1 MKKNTNKSIFRKV
14 AFALLTPLLFGACH
28 NISRQVE
35 AIDTE
40 SLLILIH
47 EHDQQLR
54 QELMVLQKAF
64 IAEQRTELV
73 DSIMMLSEAMDSV
86 DNLNRAIV
94 DSLLRKGWPE
104 GLSED
109 GSHTLWLVID
119 HADVDFQERYLPLIE
134 QQVERGTISA
144 SDYATLADRID
155 VKRQRPQRYGTQ
167 TGYTQRGDQIFCYVY
182 PIANTE
188 ILDSLR
194 LSIGLDS
201 MHTYLST
208 VSQTLGITVTLD
220 PQLTWERLS
229 EILVSMTEEQDYPF

>member
-1 MKKNTNKSIFRKV
+1 MKKHTHKALFQKT
-14 AFALLTPLLFGACH
+14 ALALLTPLLFSAC
-28 NISRQVE
+28 NNLSRQNE
-35 AIDTE
+35 TIDAD
-40 SLLILIH
+40 SLLVLIH
-47 EHDQQLR
+47 ERDQQIR
-54 QELMVLQKAF
+54 HELMMVQRAF
-64 IAEQRTELV
+64 IKEQRTELV

-86 DNLNRAIV
+86 DNLNRCIV
-94 DSLLRKGWPE
+94 DSLLREGWPE
-104 GLSED
+104 GLSEN
-109 GSHTLWLVID
+109 SSNTLWLVID
-119 HADVDFQERYLPLIE
+119 HADVDYQERYLPFIE

-144 SDYATLADRID
+144 SNYATLSDRID

-194 LSIGLDS
+194 LSVGLDS

-208 VSQTLGITVTLD
+208 VSQTLGTTVTLD

-229 EILVSMTEEQDYPF
+229 EIIVSMTEEQDYPF